1 MKNLAGR
8 TVLITGASSGL
19 GAHFARI
26 CSAAGA
32 QVVVAAR
39 RLDRVNA
46 LSADINDKGGCA
58 FAVEMDV
65 SDEQSV
71 IAAFDAAETA
81 FGTVDTIIANAGVSA
96 PGRSTEISVESMRSV
111 LDTNV
116 LGVLLTAREGAR
128 RMIAA
133 GSRDDGRGR
142 IVLIGSI
149 TAEMTGQ
156 GETIYS
162 ASKAAVAHMGR
173 NLAKE
178 WARLGVNV
186 NVIQPGYI
194 QTELSGDWFKSEAGL
209 AQIAGFNRRRLQ
221 PISSLDTPL
230 LYLCSDESAHTTGGL
245 FTIDDGQLL

>member
-1 MKNLAGR
+1 MTQLKGR
-8 TVLITGASSGL
+8 TCLITGASSGL
-19 GAHFARI
+19 GAHFSRTL
-26 CSAAGA
+26 SAAGA
-32 QVVVAAR
+32 RVVLAAR
-39 RLDRVNA
+39 RLDRVQDLAKEIRATGNE
-46 LSADINDKGGCA
+46 A
-58 FAVEMDV
+58 FPVAMDV
-65 SDEQSV
+65 SDEKSV
-71 IAAFDAAETA
+71 TAAFDAAETA
-81 FGTVDTIIANAGVSA
+81 FGPVDTIIANAGVSA
-96 PGRSTEISVESMRSV
+96 PGRSTEISIESMRSV

-133 GSRDDGRGR
+133 GSRDDRRGR
-142 IVLIGSI
+142 ILLIGSI

-156 GETIYS
+156 GETIYR

-209 AQIAGFNRRRLQ
+209 AQISGFNRRRLQ
-221 PISSLDTPL
+221 PVSSLDAPL
-230 LYLCSDESAHTTGGL
+230 LYLCSDESAYTTGGL

>member
-1 MKNLAGR
+1 MQQLKGR
-8 TVLITGASSGL
+8 TCLITGASSGL
-19 GAHFARI
+19 GAHFSRTL
-26 CSAAGA
+26 SAAGA
-32 QVVVAAR
+32 RVVLAAR
-39 RLDRVNA
+39 RLDRVQDLAKEIRATGNE
-46 LSADINDKGGCA
+46 A
-58 FAVEMDV
+58 FPVAMDV
-65 SDEQSV
+65 SDEKSV
-71 IAAFDAAETA
+71 TAAFDAAETA
-81 FGTVDTIIANAGVSA
+81 FGPVDTIIANAGVSA
-96 PGRSTEISVESMRSV
+96 PGRSTEISIESMRSV

-133 GSRDDGRGR
+133 GSRDDRRGR
-142 IVLIGSI
+142 ILLIGSI

-209 AQIAGFNRRRLQ
+209 AQISGFNRRRLQ
-221 PISSLDTPL
+221 PVSSLDAPL
-230 LYLCSDESAHTTGGL
+230 LYLCSDESAYTTGGL

>member
-1 MKNLAGR
+1 MTQLKGR
-8 TVLITGASSGL
+8 TCLITGASSGL
-19 GAHFARI
+19 GAHFSRTL
-26 CSAAGA
+26 SAAGA
-32 QVVVAAR
+32 RVVLAAR
-39 RLDRVNA
+39 RLDRVHDLAKEIRATGNE
-46 LSADINDKGGCA
+46 A
-58 FAVEMDV
+58 FPVAMDV
-65 SDEQSV
+65 SDEKSV
-71 IAAFDAAETA
+71 TAAFDAAETA
-81 FGTVDTIIANAGVSA
+81 FGPVDTIIANAGVSA
-96 PGRSTEISVESMRSV
+96 PGRSTEISIESMRSV

-133 GSRDDGRGR
+133 GSRDDRRGR
-142 IVLIGSI
+142 ILLIGSI

-209 AQIAGFNRRRLQ
+209 AQISGFNRRRLQ
-221 PISSLDTPL
+221 PVSSLDAPL
-230 LYLCSDESAHTTGGL
+230 LYLCSDESAYTTGGL